1 MSSTNAKLSHE
12 IMHILKELSEDASIS
27 NLENFS
33 FMQAGLIH
41 ANRACRRLT
50 NFNAINLFNF
60 ASFANELQRIKT
72 WNFRKIYRHRKIV
85 CEIFIFYVAQN
96 MGCGIPTK
104 DRRWYKIKNVQNQ
117 LLWINLNDFGKFV
130 RDNVRQRVL
139 WFINYEK
146 RIYPCIVIKI

>member
-12 IMHILKELSEDASIS
+12 IMHILKKLSEDVSIS

-60 ASFANELQRIKT
+60 ASLANELQCKLSI
-72 WNFRKIYRHRKIV
+72 
-85 CEIFIFYVAQN
+85 
-96 MGCGIPTK
+96 
-104 DRRWYKIKNVQNQ
+104 
-117 LLWINLNDFGKFV
+117 
-130 RDNVRQRVL
+130 
-139 WFINYEK
+139 
-146 RIYPCIVIKI
+146 